1 MNISVLSTDNAR
13 DLGLRFDISLDLG
26 LVLGLILLLCLLFL
40 GFGFELGLGLSGR
53 LSRLLHSAV
62 SYLVEPTVLLALVLL
77 CTFLG
82 NVVVV
87 VVDVIPIAIVVP
99 CVL

>member
-1 MNISVLSTDNAR
+1 MNISVLSADDAR

-40 GFGFELGLGLSGR
+40 GFGFGLGLGLSGR

-62 SYLVEPTVLLALVLL
+62 LYLVEPIVLPALVLL

-82 NVVVV
+82 SIVVV
-87 VVDVIPIAIVVP
+87 VVDVIPVAIVVP